1 MHWGLPNIPPWALAE
16 QGQSGGAACQPL
28 QPPWVLTA
36 LTHSQTKA
44 PPPPTPALPAS
55 RQGLTAPER
64 SHPKPLTAPPPL
76 PPGGTHCGG
85 TQRVKGSPSLPSMAP
100 ICFWASSGVEASALV
115 VSASPSSPIQSAPL
129 KVGST

>member
-44 PPPPTPALPAS
+44 PHPPTPALPAS
-55 RQGLTAPER
+55 PPGAHCPGTLPPKASHSPPPSPPGGLTAA
-64 SHPKPLTAPPPL
+64 AP
-76 PPGGTHCGG
+76 
-85 TQRVKGSPSLPSMAP
+85 
-100 ICFWASSGVEASALV
+100 SA
-115 VSASPSSPIQSAPL
+115 
-129 KVGST
+129 